1 MAKHSINL
9 VSYLRDPTLFNPWL
23 IVYKTMPAEPKGSL
37 NIDNPS
43 NFPSLGKCT
52 ADDAEIFIF

>member
-1 MAKHSINL
+1 M
-9 VSYLRDPTLFNPWL
+9 FNSCL
-23 IVYKTMPAEPKGSL
+23 IVYKTTPAEPKGSL

>member
-1 MAKHSINL
+1 M
-9 VSYLRDPTLFNPWL
+9 FNPWL